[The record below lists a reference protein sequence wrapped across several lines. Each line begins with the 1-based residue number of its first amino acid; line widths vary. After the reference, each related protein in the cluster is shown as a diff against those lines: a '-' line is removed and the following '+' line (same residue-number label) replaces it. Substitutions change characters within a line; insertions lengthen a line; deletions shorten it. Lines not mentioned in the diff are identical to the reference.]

1 MMWVVASFNEKEQI
15 GDGFLKA
22 LADANRAQFR
32 YDVRLSPGQKD
43 EKAPS
48 TRWTAE
54 SIGQKLAEIE
64 REAGRAPANV
74 WVCGSPSM
82 NQAFEEAFASLQA
95 QGKISNVTRAVVL

>member
-1 MMWVVASFNEKEQI
+1 MFWVVASFREKEQI

-22 LADANRAQFR
+22 LADANGAQFR
-32 YDVRLSPGQKD
+32 YDVTLSGQVG
-43 EKAPS
+43 S